1 MGNVVGGKVYTSSS
15 EFTQMRVALK
25 KKKRTSPSLDLWRFL
40 SESLVCPWQSHQ
52 KRVSPLMPLP
62 LSAAVWLLAP
72 SFPFSIQCLCICMIA
87 SVETAKWKLW
97 RESTRLRPNPLGS
110 LLDNISQVYPP
121 FFPVP
126 MNTMCLYRCLNMLMI
141 GHGGL
146 RPLLQSFASTK
157 MLWNSPTTPVNCFW
171 TCLGAGGLLLCR
183 WFVQFENHP
192 DLWVSVFWDFQNK
205 GLVCSL

>member
-1 MGNVVGGKVYTSSS
+1 M
-15 EFTQMRVALK
+15 
-25 KKKRTSPSLDLWRFL
+25 DLWRFL

-97 RESTRLRPNPLGS
+97 RKSTRLRPNPLGS

-121 FFPVP
+121 FFPEP

-146 RPLLQSFASTK
+146 RPLLHSFTPHTEIQKKFLKFCKHKDALK
-157 MLWNSPTTPVNCFW
+157 FFYSPCKLFLNMP
-171 TCLGAGGLLLCR
+171 GSR
-183 WFVQFENHP
+183 WFIA
-192 DLWVSVFWDFQNK
+192 L
-205 GLVCSL
+205 